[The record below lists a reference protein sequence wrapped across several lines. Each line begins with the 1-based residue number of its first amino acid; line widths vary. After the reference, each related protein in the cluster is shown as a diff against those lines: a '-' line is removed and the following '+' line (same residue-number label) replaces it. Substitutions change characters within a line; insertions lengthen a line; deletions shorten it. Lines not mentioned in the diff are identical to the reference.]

1 MKRIIAAVLLFAI
14 LLTGCAEAAAAG
26 DLMEGY
32 VAQPISEEVVEPH
45 VAPADFAVSL
55 FQNSLTD
62 GENTLVSPLSVLSA
76 LAMVANGAEG
86 ETLSQMEAVLGAT
99 PEQLNSW
106 FLSYMSRLGEEDAL
120 HLANAIWFNTHER
133 FTPDPDFLQTNADYF
148 GAGIRSGEFNEAL
161 CREINKWV
169 EEHTDGMI
177 PEILDEIPEDAV
189 MYLVNALAFEARWA
203 STYREEQVRDGIFT
217 TEDGREQDVR
227 LMHDTVFAYLELENA
242 AGFLRHYKDGYTFAA
257 LLPNAGVTV
266 AELAASLEGAEL
278 TTLLAEPQGVPVK
291 TAIPK
296 FQGESS
302 LKLNEILANM
312 GMGDAFDQERA
323 NLTGLGTSSRGNIYI
338 NRVLHK
344 TFISVSEE
352 GTRAGAATMVEANDR
367 AMGVMVDQKE
377 VILDRPFIYM
387 IVDTESNLPIFM
399 GTCMDLG

>member
-32 VAQPISEEVVEPH
+32 VAQPISEEVVEPDVH
-45 VAPADFAVSL
+45 PADFAVSL
-55 FQNSLTD
+55 FQNSLTE
-62 GENTLVSPLSVLSA
+62 GENMLVSPLSVLSA

-106 FLSYMSRLGEEDAL
+106 FHSYMSRLGEEDAL

-148 GAGIRSGEFNEAL
+148 GAGIRSGEFDDAL

-217 TEDGREQDVR
+217 TEDGREQEAR
-227 LMHDTVFAYLELENA
+227 LMHDTVFAYLELDNA
-242 AGFLRHYKDGYTFAA
+242 AGFLRHYKDGYAFAA
-257 LLPNAGVTV
+257 LLPHAGVTV
-266 AELAASLEGAEL
+266 AELAASLEGEEL
-278 TTLLAEPQGVPVK
+278 TALLAQPQSVPVK

-323 NLTGLGTSSRGNIYI
+323 NLTGLGTSSRGNVYI
-338 NRVLHK
+338 NKVLHK

-387 IVDTESNLPIFM
+387 IVDTETNLPIFM